1 MASAARR
8 ATSAAIPESAANA
21 TLSSLNAVFTLSL
34 ALTQAASPG
43 QAIRLLTTAVPSIT
57 PRYKV
62 LVWHPSRS
70 GEYYERA
77 PRSIGNTLTSITA
90 PSQLEMG
97 ESSSWWAFPFAP
109 ALAHDPIF
117 LIVAGLS
124 PLSGQEKFLLSVLA
138 QQCGTVIAKL
148 ELLAAERA
156 NTERVA
162 SLNANLESTVS
173 TLTKTME
180 THRQLNEIVA
190 NAGEAGIAKTLHQLT
205 RFPVLIQDVHGNTR
219 AAAGDVP
226 SGQHVKEPPAQRQEL
241 IRQLQVTRQALYH
254 RRTWLVLANPRPGV
268 LGVIALADPARTAT
282 ETDLAA
288 LEYAATVLSVELS
301 RLQSVDEAELRS
313 RRDFAEELLAGADEA
328 TVKAS
333 AHALGYDSERPHRVI
348 IVTGRPRDG
357 LDEQFFQAV
366 VREVRRLD
374 VATLVVGRVNYI
386 VVIAYRETDWA
397 KLQAGI
403 TSQLPGGTCRLAVGS
418 RYPNAWQVAA
428 SYREARFV
436 ASLPPSALGHPAV
449 PVLLFDSLGVYRML
463 SSVTDPAGIEAFMKA
478 QLGALIDYDKL
489 HHADLLVTLARYFD
503 SGCSVDQAAAALSI
517 HRNTLKYRL
526 KRVRELLGQDLNDGP
541 TRTNLHLA
549 TMVWLTLESLRR
561 TGQA

>member
-1 MASAARR
+1 MASATRR
-8 ATSAAIPESAANA
+8 EATAANPDQAATA

-34 ALTQAASPG
+34 VLTQAASPR

-57 PRYKV
+57 SCHTV
-62 LVWHPSRS
+62 LAWHPSRS
-70 GEYYERA
+70 GDYYERA
-77 PRSIGNTLTSITA
+77 PRGVSSTLASVTA
-90 PSQLEMG
+90 PGQLDLD
-97 ESSSWWAFPFAP
+97 ESSSWWAFPLAP
-109 ALAHDPIF
+109 ALADNPVF
-117 LIVAGLS
+117 LVVAGTS
-124 PLSGQEKFLLSVLA
+124 PLSGQDKFLLTVLA

-148 ELLAAERA
+148 ELVAAERA

-162 SLNANLESTVS
+162 SLNTDLESTVS

-205 RFPVLIQDVHGNTR
+205 GFPVLIQDVHGNTR
-219 AAAGDVP
+219 AAADDVP
-226 SGQHVKEPPAQRQEL
+226 SGPRAKEAPGQRQEL
-241 IRQLQVTRQALYH
+241 IRQLQVTRRALYH

-301 RLQSVDEAELRS
+301 RLQSVAEAELRS

-333 AHALGYDSERPHRVI
+333 AHALGYDPERPHRVI
-348 IVTGRPRDG
+348 IAARRAWGG

-366 VREVRRLD
+366 VREVRSLD
-374 VATLVVGRVNYI
+374 VATLVVGRANYVI
-386 VVIAYRETDWA
+386 VIAYREADWA

-403 TSQLPGGTCRLAVGS
+403 TSQLRGGMCRLAVGS
-418 RYPNAWQVAA
+418 RYPSAWQVAA
-428 SYREARFV
+428 SYREAQFV
-436 ASLPPSALGHPAV
+436 ASLPPSAVGHLAV

-463 SSVTDPAGIEAFMKA
+463 SSVTDPAGIEAFMTE
-478 QLGALIDYDKL
+478 QLGTLLDYDKR
-489 HHADLLVTLARYFD
+489 HRSDLLVTLAQYLD
-503 SGCSVDQAAAALSI
+503 SGCSVDRAAAALSV

-526 KRVRELLGQDLNDGP
+526 KRVREVLGQDLNDGP